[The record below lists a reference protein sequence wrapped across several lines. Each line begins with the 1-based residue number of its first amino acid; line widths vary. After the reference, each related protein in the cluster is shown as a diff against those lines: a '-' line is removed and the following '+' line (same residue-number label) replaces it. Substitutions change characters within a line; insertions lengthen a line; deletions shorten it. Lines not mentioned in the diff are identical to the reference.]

1 MMFFF
6 CALALRTTYLTLF
19 NEQAV
24 VRADRQILTSMSLEA
39 ERGKIF
45 DRDERALA
53 LSIDTPSVYALRSEI
68 ENPRAAA
75 RELAKILGVD
85 AKSLEKRLSP
95 KQGGNFVYLKRWI
108 STKQSKRIEELN
120 LRGIGIH
127 TEPKRS
133 YPGKELAATVLGF
146 TNIDGEGVRGIEQQA
161 DRWLHGTRRIV
172 GVERDGHGRLFAVEG
187 VDPHT
192 LTGND
197 LMLTLD
203 ARFQASAEDALEKA
217 LEKTGAKAGIVIT
230 LDPRT
235 GEILALAERPTFDPN
250 QFRTLSYPDTRSRA
264 FTDVYEPGSTFKPFL
279 VATALDEGTLK
290 PDQVFDCEDGA
301 FRVPGR
307 TIHDS
312 HPHKILSVS
321 EIIQVSSNIGAT
333 KIAYDLSPKAHYK
346 GLERFGFKTKTGSG
360 FPSESSGIMRPWQK
374 WKPVDHAN
382 IAFGQGV
389 SSTAI
394 QLAAAT
400 AALANDGVWVT
411 PQLIK
416 ARRASDGEWISEKP
430 GKTRRAVSK
439 ESANRV
445 LEMMEGVVSTDG
457 TARLAGLDNIRVSGK
472 TGTSQKY
479 DFEAKRYS
487 NTRYLAWFTGV
498 VPTENPELVI
508 VTMLDEPKGW
518 AHGGGD
524 VAAPLFAEVAAEQL
538 RWRGI
543 YTKAKPKPRKIV
555 PEEEREVI
563 APLPVKLAAAQA
575 PARQERR
582 DVKKQET
589 VLASAPTRQANL
601 TLTQVGDRLFLP
613 DLRGLSV
620 AQVKEITAKAELT
633 LQISG
638 SGVAV
643 SQSPEPGTV
652 LANGNK
658 NVAVT
663 FGHPR
668 REL

>member
-1 MMFFF
+1 MLFFF
-6 CALALRTTYLTLF
+6 AALALRTTYLTLF

-39 ERGKIF
+39 ERGKIY
-45 DRDERALA
+45 DRNERTLA

-68 ENPRAAA
+68 EDTRAAA
-75 RELAKILGVD
+75 RKLAAILKLD
-85 AKSLEKRLSP
+85 AAALEKRLSP

-108 STKQSKRIEELN
+108 SPEQSKRIEALK
-120 LRGIGIH
+120 LRGVGIH

-133 YPGKELAATVLGF
+133 YPGKELAAAILGF
-146 TNIDGEGVRGIEQQA
+146 TNIDGMGVRGIEQQA
-161 DRWLHGTRRIV
+161 DRWLHGTRRTV

-192 LTGND
+192 LAGND

-203 ARFQASAEDALEKA
+203 ARFQASAEDALEQA
-217 LEKTGAKAGIVIT
+217 LEKTGAESGIVIT
-230 LDPRT
+230 LDRRT

-264 FTDVYEPGSTFKPFL
+264 FTDVYEPGSTLKPFL
-279 VATALDEGTLK
+279 VAMALDEGTLT
-290 PDQVFDCEDGA
+290 PDQTFDCEDGA

-312 HPHKILSVS
+312 HPHQFLSVS

-333 KIAYDLSPKAHYK
+333 KIAFELSPKAHYK
-346 GLERFGFKTKTGSG
+346 GLERFGFTSNTGSG
-360 FPSESSGIMRPWQK
+360 FPSESNGILRPWKK
-374 WKPVDHAN
+374 WQPVDHAN
-382 IAFGQGV
+382 VAFGQGI

-400 AALANDGVWVT
+400 AAIANEGVWVT

-416 ARRASDGEWISEKP
+416 ARRSADGQWVNEKP
-430 GKTRRAVSK
+430 GKKHRAVSK
-439 ESANRV
+439 ESADLV
-445 LEMMEGVVSTDG
+445 LAMMESVVSTDG
-457 TARLAGLDNIRVSGK
+457 TARLAGLKDVRVSGK
-472 TGTSQKY
+472 TGTAQKY
-479 DFEAKRYS
+479 DVEANRYS
-487 NTRYLAWFTGV
+487 NTRYLAWFTGI
-498 VPTENPELVI
+498 VPTDNPEFVI
-508 VTMLDEPKGW
+508 VTLLDEPKGW

-524 VAAPLFAEVAAEQL
+524 VAAPLFAKVAAEQL

-543 YTKAKPKPRKIV
+543 YTEAKPKPRKIV
-555 PEEEREVI
+555 PKEES
-563 APLPVKLAAAQA
+563 APLPVRLAENTVI
-575 PARQERR
+575 PRQEVR
-582 DVKKQET
+582 KEET
-589 VLASAPTRQANL
+589 FLAPPPVRQANL
-601 TLTQVGDRLFLP
+601 TLTQVGDSLFLP

-633 LQISG
+633 LEISG

-652 LANGNK
+652 LAKGNK

-663 FGHPR
+663 FGRPR